1 MWKSDYGSWFCEYK
15 IFKSVENDSSYKLL
29 KKQECKSSW
38 FKTMYTYDLS
48 LTSALQVHPYAV
60 TIYEGSFF
68 CKIFLFVYWPYI
80 SLL

>member
-1 MWKSDYGSWFCEYK
+1 M
-15 IFKSVENDSSYKLL
+15 I
-29 KKQECKSSW
+29 
-38 FKTMYTYDLS
+38 YTYDLS

-80 SLL
+80 SYFKTFSQGLNAIGKVFQNTNVQLTGSVTLG